1 MHPPHTHIQ
10 LWWSRLLNVPNA
22 AENGAKSHSTRPQ
35 ELTVATGLLRDQSC
49 PFFFILIVITMTS
62 PRTEIWVCSVHQC
75 LASARGGVDQLHEG
89 SPFFASPCIHTMPF
103 AIWLAFISLKRQIL
117 LSSLLNLG
125 CPCDFFCPA
134 ENKQEKKSMHHS
146 ESWLQKALPIS
157 TSPLTLCHH
166 HEKDILKPVCLS
178 QNKDES
184 HGGKARLP
192 RLFQPRPSKMSQQTD
207 SGPTDTQVNLGKP
220 AGHSSWPGPKLS

>member
-1 MHPPHTHIQ
+1 MVKQTPQCAKCCREWCQKPLHPSTGADSSHRPPERPKLSLLLHPHCNHND
-10 LWWSRLLNVPNA
+10 LPKDRDL
-22 AENGAKSHSTRPQ
+22 
-35 ELTVATGLLRDQSC
+35 GLLCSPMSHQR
-49 PFFFILIVITMTS
+49 PGWGGPIAWRVPIL
-62 PRTEIWVCSVHQC
+62 C
-75 LASARGGVDQLHEG
+75 
-89 SPFFASPCIHTMPF
+89 SPCIHTMPF

-117 LSSLLNLG
+117 LPSLLNLG

-146 ESWLQKALPIS
+146 EPWLQKALPVS

>member
-1 MHPPHTHIQ
+1 MVKQTPQCAKCCREWCQKPLHPSTGADSSHRPPERPKLSLLLHPHCNHND
-10 LWWSRLLNVPNA
+10 LPKDRDL
-22 AENGAKSHSTRPQ
+22 
-35 ELTVATGLLRDQSC
+35 GLLCSPMSRQR
-49 PFFFILIVITMTS
+49 PGWGGPIAWRVPILCFSLYPHHALCHMT
-62 PRTEIWVCSVHQC
+62 
-75 LASARGGVDQLHEG
+75 
-89 SPFFASPCIHTMPF
+89 CIHLTKEADLTALPVEPGLSL
-103 AIWLAFISLKRQIL
+103 WLL
-117 LSSLLNLG
+117 LPSR
-125 CPCDFFCPA
+125 
-134 ENKQEKKSMHHS
+134 KQAGKKSMHHS
-146 ESWLQKALPIS
+146 EPWLQKALPVS